1 MSVQM
6 IENWSEIEGQVT
18 GLWPDREL
26 EAFTVVELSVRRVVA
41 VEEYANLLAH
51 LEEDSRLEVLFPNE
65 IVVELELAV
74 GVQLV
79 ARVRRAGLERVF
91 VHREEISLRED

>member
-26 EAFTVVELSVRRVVA
+26 EAFTVVEITVSGVGP
-41 VEEYANLLAH
+41 VEGYAHLLAQ
-51 LEEDSRLEVLFPNE
+51 LEEGSRLEVLFPDE
-65 IVVELELAV
+65 IVEELDLAV
-74 GVQLV
+74 GDELV
-79 ARVRRAGLERVF
+79 AQVRRGGLERVF
-91 VHREEISLRED
+91 VHRERVRVKEE